1 MKELHVNIICA
12 GKLQGAINSCFGSII
27 IEVRHPDFIHK
38 ENFAEWHTAS
48 VFDTII
54 DFIVILGNK
63 VSDMS

>member
-1 MKELHVNIICA
+1 MKEHHVSIICA
-12 GKLQGAINSCFGSII
+12 EKLQGAINRCFDSII

-38 ENFAEWHTAS
+38 ENFVECHTVS